1 MSTDAEILSFLK
13 SESSRLS
20 NYLPASKIITSRIK
34 KWERHLDNVLNS
46 LLLDEDDNRLRSDFW
61 KETTHLVLT
70 RLYLPHNKLY
80 VALEKLYTNKT
91 RCVISR
97 PIVGESTDFKE
108 EPQDECHVCCE
119 SIDTHLSCGHWI
131 HIDCVVQTGKA
142 ECPLCKKVVSMS
154 IDDVVKMEKIS
165 KKKKIDE
172 ERQVIRAI
180 MDEELNE
187 EFENRM
193 SEFLTNVVNG
203 NIYLARSLTNRGVF
217 PMEQYNYL
225 SDLIYSARRHQ
236 IPQSSR
242 VDIRNTLSFIEN
254 VFMNEV

>member
-70 RLYLPHNKLY
+70 RLYLPHNETY

-142 ECPLCKKVVSMS
+142 NCPLCKKVVSMS
-154 IDDVVKMEKIS
+154 IDDVVKMEKLS